1 MKIGKKLRDSREA
14 KNWSQDELAFKLDT
28 SQKTISNWE
37 SNKAS
42 PSLSQ
47 FALLED
53 LMEVD
58 VLSWLA
64 EGGIIFKQ
72 KNKNGDNAQTIN
84 KDATQLF
91 EQFEIRLS
99 EKDKI
104 IEEQK
109 NFIKTLLEK
118 LPII

>member
-1 MKIGKKLRDSREA
+1 MFFLGL
-14 KNWSQDELAFKLDT
+14 
-28 SQKTISNWE
+28 QKVVS
-37 SNKAS
+37 
-42 PSLSQ
+42 SLS
-47 FALLED
+47 
-53 LMEVD
+53 
-58 VLSWLA
+58 
-64 EGGIIFKQ
+64 K